1 MSSLAWF
8 ARELTFG
15 KPAELLPFFLERL
28 SGTPVR
34 IDHKVKGFA
43 EDQLGTRLD
52 GKWSVKEHIGHLAEV
67 DQIANRR
74 IDEMLAGKE
83 VMSPAVFEPQDYTSW
98 PVLQVIDF
106 FADGRQKNIG
116 KYESIAKEK
125 LLSHSLHP
133 RLKLDMTP
141 VDLAWF
147 DAEHD
152 DHHLLKM
159 SEIIGKLR
167 SISQLDNGQGTT
179 LPIK

>member
-8 ARELTFG
+8 DREFSFG

-28 SGTPVR
+28 SGTPIR
-34 IDHKVKGFA
+34 IVHKVKGLE
-43 EDQLGTRLD
+43 EDQLGARLE
-52 GKWSVKEHIGHLAEV
+52 GKWSVKEHVGHLVEV

-74 IDEMLAGKE
+74 IDEMLAGQE
-83 VMSPAVFEPQDYTSW
+83 VMSPAVFEPRDYTSW
-98 PVLQVIDF
+98 PILHVIEF

-125 LLSHSLHP
+125 LLCRSLHP
-133 RLKLDMTP
+133 RLKLNMTP
-141 VDLAWF
+141 IDLAWY

-167 SISQLDNGQGTT
+167 SISQLDKGQGTT
-179 LPIK
+179 QPIK